1 VAATPDTASAEYMCA
16 RLRRLKQTH
25 DLLKG
30 CCSIPPLL
38 LSWQPLSSCTEP
50 LSSAAESRPSQK
62 CEKSSPSTTMSFL
75 TSPRSLCLCF
85 TLSVSVCVSL
95 CLSLSLCRFLALCP
109 SSHSQHKWCCSWV
122 EAVCGLRVQG
132 LGFRIYLP
140 PGACVHACT
149 HKEFASVRGG
159 IPRMP
164 LTRHASVPSLGA
176 VKAFLF

>member
-1 VAATPDTASAEYMCA
+1 VWWQRVAATPDTASAEYMCA

-75 TSPRSLCLCF
+75 TSPRSLCLFFPFCLCLIAGALSLGLPGRVC
-85 TLSVSVCVSL
+85 THVLANSSPLCVGTPSVS
-95 CLSLSLCRFLALCP
+95 
-109 SSHSQHKWCCSWV
+109 H
-122 EAVCGLRVQG
+122 LRDMR
-132 LGFRIYLP
+132 GF
-140 PGACVHACT
+140 
-149 HKEFASVRGG
+149 
-159 IPRMP
+159 P
-164 LTRHASVPSLGA
+164 LSLGA
-176 VKAFLF
+176 VKSLHILRHSLRGVGGTGGGEERGGGGGEG